1 MFKKVMISDDIAN
14 EFVFQGAW
22 IGFIVSVGVGL
33 WILIGSLRY
42 PTPLTSLPLSTDGCL
57 HDDHIYNATTVMY
70 TYVTELVDNVTI
82 DTPDIQRYMYFFNPC
97 RVR

>member
-1 MFKKVMISDDIAN
+1 MFN

-33 WILIGSLRY
+33 WILIGSLSY
-42 PTPLTSLPLSTDGCL
+42 PSHPPSLPLSTAGCL
-57 HDDHIYNATTVMY
+57 HDDYTLNATTVMY

-82 DTPDIQRYMYFFNPC
+82 DTPDIQRYICFLIRTESDNH
-97 RVR
+97 